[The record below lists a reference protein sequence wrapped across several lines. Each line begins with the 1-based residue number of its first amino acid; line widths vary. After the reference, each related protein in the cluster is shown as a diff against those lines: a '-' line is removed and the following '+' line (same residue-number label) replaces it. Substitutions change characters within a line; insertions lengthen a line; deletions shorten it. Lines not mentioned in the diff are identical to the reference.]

1 MNIVKLDNLDPSKY
15 DAVLVCDVE
24 SLINEGFGDDR
35 SYTAAGP
42 GKTAGATPYFWYDD
56 PKLYASNAFGRMM
69 LQDLNAWKQGYSAK
83 VSDFGKWVVV
93 DVTYHHHVTGRSA
106 SKTFLVVFDGG
117 PKGTDKGGG
126 IILSTANKWRTISGY
141 SQAVSY
147 IKAASGALESSTSQK
162 I

>member
-1 MNIVKLDNLDPSKY
+1 MIDTSKY
-15 DAVLVCDVE
+15 DAILLCDLNNV
-24 SLINEGFGDDR
+24 NEVYGDER
-35 SYTAAGP
+35 SMAGAGP
-42 GKTAGATPYFWYDD
+42 GRDYGKSQYFWYDD

-69 LQDLNAWKQGYSAK
+69 LADLNNWRSGYSAK

-93 DVTYHHHVTGRSA
+93 DITYHHHVTGRSA

-126 IILSTANKWRTISGY
+126 MILSTANKWRTISGY
-141 SQAVSY
+141 GQAVSY
-147 IKAASGALESSTSQK
+147 IKSASTALENATSQK

>member
-1 MNIVKLDNLDPSKY
+1 MIDSSKY
-15 DAVLVCDVE
+15 DAILLCNLNNV
-24 SLINEGFGDDR
+24 NEVYGDER
-35 SYTAAGP
+35 SMAGAGP
-42 GKTAGATPYFWYDD
+42 GRDYGKSQYFWYDD

-69 LQDLNAWKQGYSAK
+69 LADLNNWRSGYSAK

-93 DVTYHHHVTGRSA
+93 DITYHHHVTGRSA

-126 IILSTANKWRTISGY
+126 MILSTANKWRTISGY
-141 SQAVSY
+141 GQAVSY
-147 IKAASGALESSTSQK
+147 IKSASVALENATSQK